1 MNDKSARK
9 LLSDI
14 ENLSDN
20 VKRENITTCHEL
32 ISELNNL
39 IEFWNYY
46 LGIKQRGI
54 YYDGSYR
61 ECIMGY
67 RCYWYRHVIRSSCI
81 VV

>member
-46 LGIKQRGI
+46 LGIK
-54 YYDGSYR
+54 
-61 ECIMGY
+61 
-67 RCYWYRHVIRSSCI
+67 
-81 VV
+81 